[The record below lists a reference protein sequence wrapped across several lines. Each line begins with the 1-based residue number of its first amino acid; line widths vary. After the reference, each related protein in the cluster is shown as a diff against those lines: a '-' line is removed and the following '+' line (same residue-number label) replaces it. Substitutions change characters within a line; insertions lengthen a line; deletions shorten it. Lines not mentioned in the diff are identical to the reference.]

1 MMAHIPLEGRTA
13 MVTGASSG
21 IGAATALALSD
32 AGARVALI
40 ARRAERLSALA
51 ADIAKRTGRADGA
64 VALSADLS
72 SEAGVDAAFAD
83 AEAAL
88 GQVDILANVAGLM
101 LVAPLLGT
109 DTVQW
114 RRMVE
119 INLMGLMQLTQK
131 AADGMVK
138 RGSGHIVNVSSLAA
152 RVTLPNFGVYSATKF
167 GVAAF
172 TETLRKELVG
182 TGVRTTE
189 IMPGIVKSELIDQIE
204 DDAIRKQ
211 ISEWAESVAPLTPED
226 IADAVLFA
234 VTRPPNVA
242 VSEMIVRPTNQEL

>member
-1 MMAHIPLEGRTA
+1 MASRPLGDRTA
-13 MVTGASSG
+13 IVTGASSG

-32 AGARVALI
+32 AGARVVLI
-40 ARRAERLSALA
+40 ARRADRLADLA
-51 ADIAKRTGRADGA
+51 DEIAKRTGRTEGA
-64 VALSADLS
+64 IALSGDLS
-72 SEAGVDAAFAD
+72 SETGVDAAFAD

-88 GQVDILANVAGLM
+88 GHVDILANVAGLM

-109 DTVQW
+109 DRAQW

-131 AADGMVK
+131 AAEHMVG

-152 RVTLPNFGVYSATKF
+152 RITMPNFGVYSATKF

-172 TETLRKELVG
+172 TDSLRKELLG

-189 IMPGIVKSELIDQIE
+189 ILPGIVQSELIDQIE
-204 DDAIRKQ
+204 DEAIRKQ
-211 ISEWAESVAPLTPED
+211 IHDWAASVSPLAPED
-226 IADAVLFA
+226 IADALLYA

-242 VSEMIVRPTNQEL
+242 ISEMIVRPTNQEL